1 MPEEFASPSLP
12 PHISVY
18 TWPQC
23 TLSEL
28 AMELAAARPS
38 ALPYPAVGTRLAFQL
53 VYADLRN
60 IGTGPNAV
68 PRFAV
73 KDLGSIV
80 LGQGLPGSETSELG
94 DTSARQDHEIGRTL
108 SDARFVVGDYV
119 SCAVLPPLSDGAV
132 APASNAR
139 PIAPTVRDN
148 RGQRGGFLGRENG
161 FGRGGGR
168 GGRGGRRDGLGASFP
183 MGEWRRGESL
193 PDAPSGRGGRGGR
206 W

>member
-1 MPEEFASPSLP
+1 
-12 PHISVY
+12 
-18 TWPQC
+18 
-23 TLSEL
+23 
-28 AMELAAARPS
+28 MELAAARPS

-53 VYADLRN
+53 VYPDLRN